1 MGHAPGH
8 HLGQQEVRRVIMMM
22 VVIMVMMVIMRY
34 GGPDIYVTEN
44 GCSSK
49 ISNLDDLSR

>member
-1 MGHAPGH
+1 
-8 HLGQQEVRRVIMMM
+8 MMM

>member
-8 HLGQQEVRRVIMMM
+8 HLGQQEVRRVMMM
-22 VVIMVMMVIMRY
+22 MIVTVILRY

>member
-1 MGHAPGH
+1 
-8 HLGQQEVRRVIMMM
+8 MMM
-22 VVIMVMMVIMRY
+22 IIMFMVILRY

>member
-1 MGHAPGH
+1 M
-8 HLGQQEVRRVIMMM
+8 IMMM
-22 VVIMVMMVIMRY
+22 MMMVIMVILRY

>member
-1 MGHAPGH
+1 
-8 HLGQQEVRRVIMMM
+8 
-22 VVIMVMMVIMRY
+22 MVMMVIMVILRY

>member
-1 MGHAPGH
+1 MMI
-8 HLGQQEVRRVIMMM
+8 IMF
-22 VVIMVMMVIMRY
+22 MVILRY
-34 GGPDIYVTEN
+34 GGTDIYVTEN